1 MIVNEIFTV
10 KETADILKISVSE
23 LRKLMSLKQ
32 ISYFEIG
39 EDNSKKKNKRFRK
52 IDIENYIKNHMIK
65 DVAIFINDEV
75 QLYD

>member
-52 IDIENYIKNHMIK
+52 VDIENYIKNHMIK

>member
-52 IDIENYIKNHMIK
+52 VDIENYIKNHMIK

-75 QLYD
+75 QSYD

>member
-75 QLYD
+75 QSYD